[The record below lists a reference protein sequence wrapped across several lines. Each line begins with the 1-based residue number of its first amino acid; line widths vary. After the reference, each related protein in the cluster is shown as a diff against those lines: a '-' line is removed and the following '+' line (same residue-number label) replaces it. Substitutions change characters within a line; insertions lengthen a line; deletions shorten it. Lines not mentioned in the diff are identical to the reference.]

1 MLPTFIIIG
10 AMKSGTTSMYR
21 HLSEHPQIC
30 MSKPKELNFFV
41 QERNFDKGLRWYQDR
56 FEADGAKAYGEAS
69 PGYTKYPTFDGVPER
84 MHRILP
90 DVKLIYL
97 LRDPI
102 ERLLSHHTHGYI
114 NGWEKEPDVSKAL
127 RPIEDSPYVA
137 CSKYGM
143 QLSRYLDY
151 YPLDQILVLTLD
163 ELRQQPSQTIKQV
176 FQFIGVDDGFVPEDP
191 SAVHHRTANKAKHSA
206 LGRRIS
212 NPKLR
217 KLLRLVLPASL
228 TRSVPGGGSPVLE
241 EDLRAQ
247 LIEYLEDDLRV
258 LRNLTGRDF
267 AEWQLA

>member
-21 HLSEHPQIC
+21 YLSEHPEIC
-30 MSKPKELNFFV
+30 MSKPKELNFFME
-41 QERNFDKGLRWYQDR
+41 ERNFGRGLRWYEDR
-56 FEADGAKAYGEAS
+56 FVADGAKVCGEAS

-84 MHRILP
+84 MHRVLP
-90 DVKLIYL
+90 DVKLIYI
-97 LRDPI
+97 LREPI
-102 ERLLSHHTHGYI
+102 KRLLSHHTHSYMH
-114 NGWEKEPDVSKAL
+114 GWDNEPDISKAL
-127 RPIEDSPYVA
+127 RPLEDNIYVA

-151 YPLDQILVLTLD
+151 YPLDQILILTLE
-163 ELRQQPSQTIKQV
+163 ELRQQPHQTLKQV
-176 FQFIGVDDGFVPEDP
+176 FQFIGVDDAFLPKDP
-191 SAVHHRTANKAKHSA
+191 SAVHHRTASKAKYSA

-212 NPKLR
+212 NPKLQ

-228 TRSVPGGGSPVLE
+228 TRSIPNGRPPVLE
-241 EDLRAQ
+241 EDLRTQ
-247 LIEYLEDDLRV
+247 LVEYLEGDLRV